1 MKRKLL
7 FNFHEDFISSCEEGL
22 SLDDLSARFGI
33 SPSHASTLR
42 RKYRLHGRQCFMSSS
57 RSLSVEDKVRVI
69 LGIVQKHL
77 TLSQASCEYNVPS
90 STLSKWRKVYL
101 STGLKGLTYYFETQ
115 MKRYKPQ
122 SSASASRTYD
132 EAYVKQLEYELLKA
146 RAEVA
151 YLKKLR
157 ALIQEEETGRKVKY
171 TPSRD

>member
-1 MKRKLL
+1 MARKLL
-7 FNFHEDFISSCEEGL
+7 FNFREDFMSSCEEGL

-33 SPSHASTLR
+33 SPGHASTLR
-42 RKYRLHGRQCFMSSS
+42 RKYRLHGRQCFIPAS
-57 RSLSVEDKVRVI
+57 RSLSVKDKVRVI
-69 LGIVQKHL
+69 LEIVQKHL
-77 TLSQASCEYNVPS
+77 TLYQASCEYNVPS

-115 MKRYKPQ
+115 MKRNKPQ
-122 SSASASRTYD
+122 KTTSVPKTYD